1 MKTCI
6 IILIEK
12 MQKYRHYHNKKYKYD
27 SLTDKQTLPPNQ
39 KMLIG
44 LATFILP
51 LFGKAF
57 ESKKILLKN
66 KGKKLRP
73 LHPLESSKQQIQQ
86 LNLIKDLFSLGFLG
100 QLKKVSQ
107 K

>member
-27 SLTDKQTLPPNQ
+27 SLTDKQILPPDQ

-44 LATFILP
+44 LARFILS

-57 ESKKILLKN
+57 ENKKILLKN
-66 KGKKLRP
+66 KGKKP
-73 LHPLESSKQQIQQ
+73 PSFAPFGVI
-86 LNLIKDLFSLGFLG
+86 
-100 QLKKVSQ
+100 
-107 K
+107 